1 MMRKR
6 KTNQSGVIILSLLLF
21 VLITI
26 NMVYPDDGADF
37 YIAPDGNDKNAGTM
51 DKPFATLSQA
61 RDAVREIKKQNNTN
75 DITVFIRGGNYS
87 IHETVVFDL
96 KDSGSKNQKITYAA
110 YPGEEPVFSS
120 GVSITDWK
128 KLTEYPE
135 DLPQVAQGKVWV
147 ANLPQTKGGKW
158 RFFTLFDGDK
168 MLPRARGEGWV
179 PEGDP
184 PDDWWKGV
192 FASIEDKSTLR
203 FPAGALKNWENL
215 EDVEIRAFPAGY
227 TMNILGLASVDEKT
241 RVARTSVPAT
251 YPIRRWPEEGNP
263 PSVWVENVLE
273 ALDEPGEWVLNTQQ
287 GRVYIWPVEDKPSDH
302 IVAPKLTELVRV
314 EGKTDKKDNN
324 DIPVRYLVFKGLT
337 FKHGDRDL
345 WTKKDAGIQ
354 HDWEI
359 HDKPSA
365 LLRFRG
371 AENCFVDEC
380 RFANTGGTG
389 VRFDLYSQYNRV
401 ERSLFEYL
409 GQVGILISGYGPGT
423 KDVSFRND
431 IINNHIHHVGE
442 IYKHGHGIII
452 WQSRDNH
459 IANNLIHD
467 GPRKAILVSGVRAH
481 FFDTSR
487 VPKNNRECSMQIRWE
502 EIGEV
507 KSWNDIVG
515 FLHNHNNII
524 EDNET
529 YRMCKIGIDGAV
541 INITGNGEGNV
552 IRRNYIHDID
562 NEGPDGII
570 RLDANGRGTL
580 ITENIIYNC
589 SPQGI
594 VLNDRNNHVENNI
607 VIDTGKDP
615 NEDWQRYMVYYRGGP
630 KPGRIQRNILYYS
643 DDRSNFFATRNQSQ
657 GQGYP
662 GDYNLYYSE
671 GDPNAGGIL
680 LKRLQENGTD
690 SHSITTDPLF
700 VDFKSQDF
708 RLKSESPMF
717 KLGFKQ
723 IETGQIGLREDF
735 PERYRTGL

>member
-1 MMRKR
+1 MIRNKR
-6 KTNQSGVIILSLLLF
+6 TTHILFIVLFALLS
-21 VLITI
+21 VLTSTE
-26 NMVYPDDGADF
+26 VVFSEPGADF
-37 YIAPDGNDKNAGTM
+37 YVAQDGDDKNEGTEE
-51 DKPFATLSQA
+51 KPFATLVRA
-61 RDAVREIKKQNNTN
+61 KNAVRELKNKKRDG
-75 DITVFIRGGNYS
+75 DITVLIRGGYYT
-87 IHETVVFDL
+87 IHETVVFGL
-96 KDSGSKNQKITYAA
+96 EDSGNNNQEIKYAA
-110 YPGEEPVFSS
+110 YPGENPVFSS
-120 GVSITDWK
+120 GMKISGWE
-128 KLTEYPE
+128 KLTEYPA
-135 DLPQVAQGKVWV
+135 DLPQVARGKVWV
-147 ANLPQTKGGKW
+147 ASLPQTKNGRW
-158 RFFTLFDGDK
+158 RFFTLFDGEK

-215 EDVEIRAFPAGY
+215 EDVEIRVFPAGY
-227 TMNILGLASVDEKT
+227 TMNILGLASVDEMT
-241 RVARTSVPAT
+241 GVARTSVPAT
-251 YPIRRWPEEGNP
+251 YPIKRWPKEGNP

-287 GRVYIWPVEDKPSDH
+287 GRLYIWPEEDMPGED
-302 IVAPKLTELVRV
+302 IVAPKLTELIRV
-314 EGKTDKKDNN
+314 EGKIDKKGHN

-337 FKHGDRDL
+337 FTHGDRDL
-345 WTKKDAGIQ
+345 WTKDDAGIQ
-354 HDWEI
+354 HDWEM

-371 AENCFVDEC
+371 AEYCLVDEC

-389 VRFDLYSQYNRV
+389 VRFDLYSQFNRV
-401 ERSLFEYL
+401 QRSLFEYL

-423 KDVSFRND
+423 KDVSFQNE
-431 IINNHIHHVGE
+431 IINNHIHHIGE

-459 IANNLIHD
+459 VANNLIHD
-467 GPRKAILVSGVRAH
+467 GPRKAILVSGVRNH

-487 VPKNNRECSMQIRWE
+487 VPKNNRECSKQIRWD
-502 EIGEV
+502 EIGDV
-507 KSWNDIVG
+507 IGWDYIVG

-552 IRRNYIHDID
+552 IRRNYIHDIVND
-562 NEGPDGII
+562 GPDGII

-607 VIDTGKDP
+607 VVDTGKDP
-615 NEDWQRYMVYYRGGP
+615 HEDWKRYMVYYRGGP
-630 KPGRIQRNILYYS
+630 KPGRIQRNVLYYS
-643 DDRSNFFATRNQSQ
+643 DKRSNFFATRNQSQ

-662 GDYNLYYSE
+662 GDYNLYYSK
-671 GDPNAGGIL
+671 DAPKAGMEL

-690 SHSITTDPLF
+690 SHSIATDPLF
-700 VDFKSQDF
+700 INFENNDF
-708 RLKSESPMF
+708 RLKPESPMF

-723 IETGQIGLREDF
+723 IDTSKIGLKDDF
-735 PERYRTGL
+735 PERYKE